1 MGYRQGK
8 DGFKDDSLR
17 IIKDIERNSAHCQV
31 LLFSATFNDTVK
43 EFVSKVVKNGNQM
56 FVKKEELSLDVVKQ
70 YKVPCPDELA
80 KIDVIKNKIFELG
93 EKWGQAM
100 IFVRTRR
107 SADMLYRELENYGYD
122 CTCIHGAHRQDERDK
137 MVKEFKEGL
146 TKVLISTDLL
156 ACGFDQAQVN
166 LVVSYDLP
174 VKHESSEPDYEP
186 CQTTSHELYQSRAVF
201 NLLCTER
208 EYAIME
214 KIENHFNHKAE
225 LLKDSKSS
233 EEFELALKKADL
245 L

>member
-1 MGYRQGK
+1 MEMAK
-8 DGFKDDSLR
+8 DGW
-17 IIKDIERNSAHCQV
+17 NVQAV

-43 EFVSKVVKNGNQM
+43 EFVSKVVKDGNQL

-80 KIDVIKNKIFELG
+80 KIDVIKEKIFELG

-107 SADMLYRELENYGYD
+107 SADMLYKELENYGYD

-156 ACGFDQAQVN
+156 ARGFDQAQVN
-166 LVVSYDLP
+166 LVVNYDLP
-174 VKHESSEPDYEP
+174 IKHESSEPDYEVYL
-186 CQTTSHELYQSRAVF
+186 HRVGRAGRFGRHGAVF

-208 EYAIME
+208 EYAVME

-225 LLKDSKSS
+225 LLKDWRSS